1 MVSTGSRQR
10 AAAKSAQRMKGFDFA
25 TWRTADDDPVMRSA
39 IVGLLITETAP
50 DWDKLIERFDRAS
63 RVNTAL
69 RQRVVDQGGLTTP
82 RLVIDPDFDLS
93 FHLRRFRMPIG
104 STWIDVLE
112 DARRQSMTDFDK
124 DRPLWRVTVLEDLPD
139 GRAAIILKLHH
150 AIADGQGAV
159 LLGASLFDFTPEGED
174 LGPLPEAPKAEQ
186 QLNRLGFAEA
196 VVRDK
201 VEWASR
207 STQDFITGIAPAT
220 LVAIRNPGDTVNR
233 ITRTVGSL
241 ARFTRVPLGPLSP
254 LMTERSI
261 NYHFGT
267 FDLPFEQIRAAG
279 KQSGHTANDVFLAAV
294 GEGMGTYHRK
304 LGKPVDSLRIN
315 MPVST
320 RIPGAAGDAIEN
332 AVNIARFEIPTIAED
347 VATMMDQIA
356 ETVLQVR
363 SEPALSFANELGE
376 LSRFIPSDIVAA
388 AAQSSDVTA
397 SNVPGVPI
405 PVWLAGAKV
414 ERMYP
419 LVATIGAAV
428 NVTMLTYNGIA
439 SVGVSTDDAA
449 VSDPDV
455 LVESLRQGFANAVGH
470 PVPAT
475 TPFGPAAAAKRSGP
489 RRAKKAPAKKA
500 PTKRTAVKKAPAK
513 KASAKRTAT
522 KKAPAK
528 KAPAK
533 KAATTAVP
541 AAKATSAR
549 KTTAKKAP
557 VKKAS
562 PPKAPATK
570 APAKKATAAKAPAQK
585 ATAAKAPAAKAP
597 AKKATAAKAAAT
609 AAKK

>member
-50 DWDKLIERFDRAS
+50 NWDELIERFDRAS
-63 RVNTAL
+63 RVNIAL
-69 RQRVVDQGGLTTP
+69 RQRVIDQGGLTTP
-82 RLVIDPDFDLS
+82 RLVIDPDFDLT
-93 FHLRRFRMPIG
+93 FHMRRFRMPLG
-104 STWIDVLE
+104 STWADVLE

-124 DRPLWRVTVLEDLPD
+124 DRPLWRVTLLEDLPD
-139 GRAAIILKLHH
+139 GRSAIILKLHH

-159 LLGASLFDFTPEGED
+159 MLGASLFDFSPKGED
-174 LGPLPEAPKAEQ
+174 LGPLPAAPEADA

-196 VVRDK
+196 IVRDK

-207 STQDFITGIAPAT
+207 STQDFITGFAPTT
-220 LVAIRNPGDTVNR
+220 LVALRNPGDTVNR

-241 ARFTRVPLGPLSP
+241 ARFTRVHLGPLSP

-267 FDLPFEQIRAAG
+267 FDLPFDQIRAAG
-279 KQSGHTANDVFLAAV
+279 KQSNHTANDVFLAAV

-304 LGKPVDSLRIN
+304 RGKPVDSLRIN

-320 RIPGAAGDAIEN
+320 RVPGAVGDAIEN

-347 VATMMDQIA
+347 AVTMMDQIA
-356 ETVLQVR
+356 ATVLQVR

-376 LSRFIPSDIVAA
+376 LSRFIPSEIVAA

-397 SNVPGVPI
+397 SNIPGVPI

-449 VSDPDV
+449 VTDPDI
-455 LVESLRQGFANAVGH
+455 LVESLRQGFANVVGH
-470 PVPAT
+470 SVPAT
-475 TPFGPAAAAKRSGP
+475 TPFGPAAVAKRSGP
-489 RRAKKAPAKKA
+489 RVANKVPV
-500 PTKRTAVKKAPAK
+500 KRAPAK
-513 KASAKRTAT
+513 KASAKKAPAKKTTAT
-522 KKAPAK
+522 KAPVKKAPAK

-533 KAATTAVP
+533 KV
-541 AAKATSAR
+541 
-549 KTTAKKAP
+549 AP
-557 VKKAS
+557 E
-562 PPKAPATK
+562 
-570 APAKKATAAKAPAQK
+570 
-585 ATAAKAPAAKAP
+585 
-597 AKKATAAKAAAT
+597 
-609 AAKK
+609 

>member
-1 MVSTGSRQR
+1 VVSTGSRQR

-50 DWDKLIERFDRAS
+50 NWDELIERFDRAS
-63 RVNTAL
+63 RVNIAL
-69 RQRVVDQGGLTTP
+69 RQRVIDQGGLTTP
-82 RLVIDPDFDLS
+82 RLVIDPDFDLT
-93 FHLRRFRMPIG
+93 FHMRRFRMPVG
-104 STWIDVLE
+104 STWADVLE

-124 DRPLWRVTVLEDLPD
+124 DRPLWRVTLLEDLPD
-139 GRAAIILKLHH
+139 GRSAIILKLHH

-159 LLGASLFDFTPEGED
+159 MLGASLFDFSPKGED
-174 LGPLPEAPKAEQ
+174 LGPLPEAPKADA

-196 VVRDK
+196 IVRDK

-207 STQDFITGIAPAT
+207 STQDFVTGFAPAT
-220 LVAIRNPGDTVNR
+220 LVALRNPGDTVNR

-267 FDLPFEQIRAAG
+267 FDLPFDQIRTAG

-304 LGKPVDSLRIN
+304 LGKPVESLRVN

-320 RIPGAAGDAIEN
+320 RVPGAVGGVIEN

-347 VATMMDQIA
+347 AVTMMDQIA
-356 ETVLQVR
+356 ATVLKVR

-449 VSDPDV
+449 VSDPDI
-455 LVESLRQGFANAVGH
+455 LVESLRQGFANVVGH
-470 PVPAT
+470 SVPAT

-489 RRAKKAPAKKA
+489 GTAKSTAAKKPAARKAPA
-500 PTKRTAVKKAPAK
+500 
-513 KASAKRTAT
+513 

-533 KAATTAVP
+533 KAPVTRAPVTRAP
-541 AAKATSAR
+541 AKKSP
-549 KTTAKKAP
+549 AKKAP
-557 VKKAS
+557 AK
-562 PPKAPATK
+562 KAPATK
-570 APAKKATAAKAPAQK
+570 ATS
-585 ATAAKAPAAKAP
+585 
-597 AKKATAAKAAAT
+597 
-609 AAKK
+609 